1 MPHITQLHKGR
12 VQPSGS
18 IATYLSTERHVKN
31 VFSWEHFFTYLGG
44 PMDFAPDGG
53 FEWRSALTEKLIDI
67 GFKRNHI
74 FSPAKKPLTQSP
86 FDLDNE
92 AQIMR
97 DLRKKRDWQ
106 GVCETMSMLAHIDL
120 RLLDLSNV
128 IIVHFP
134 LDEDGRRINT
144 YGTVHEIVVA
154 RQQHKPVLVVWEGGL
169 ETCSGWIMWLVG
181 HDNVFAT
188 FDELLE
194 KMQNISNGQE
204 TYDPKDWL
212 LIDYNSSHKERL
224 SSGF

>member
-1 MPHITQLHKGR
+1 MPNITELHNGMTH
-12 VQPSGS
+12 PSG
-18 IATYLSTERHVKN
+18 IITPYLNVKKYVKN
-31 VFSWEHFFTYLGG
+31 VFSWEYFFTYLGG

-53 FEWRSALTEKLIDI
+53 SGWRNMLTERLINM

-74 FSPAKKPLTQSP
+74 FSPVKKPLTQTP

-92 AQIMR
+92 AQIMQS
-97 DLRKKRDWQ
+97 LRQKKDWA
-106 GVCETMSMLAHIDL
+106 GICSTMGMLAHIDL

-134 LDEDGRRINT
+134 LDAKGRRINT

-169 ETCSGWIMWLVG
+169 DTCSGWIMWLVG
-181 HDNVFAT
+181 YENIFAT
-188 FDELLE
+188 FNELIE
-194 KMQNISNGQE
+194 KMQSISSGKE
-204 TYDPKDWL
+204 SYDPKDWL
-212 LIDYNSSHKERL
+212 LIDYNLSHKERL